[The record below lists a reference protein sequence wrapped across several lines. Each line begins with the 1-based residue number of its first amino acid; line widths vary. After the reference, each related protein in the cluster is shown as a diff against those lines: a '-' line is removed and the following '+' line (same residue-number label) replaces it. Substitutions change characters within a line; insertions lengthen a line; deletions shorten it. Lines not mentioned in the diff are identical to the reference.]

1 MDKPLKHFLLGFS
14 TARWCCDALFTQW
27 MNYLLCS
34 GFPPA
39 QHSTSPCWWLWGRW
53 KGRVPSCESSSQD
66 LGGLFFLWCH
76 LSSTPTS
83 AESRKELKQPL
94 HVFNWRVSS
103 SEAGFDV
110 PKHKRSKKGYC
121 AIQKKFH
128 KLIKSENK
136 DQRSQKTHAL
146 ISAGKQSG
154 VC

>member
-1 MDKPLKHFLLGFS
+1 
-14 TARWCCDALFTQW
+14 

-66 LGGLFFLWCH
+66 LGGLSFLWCH